1 MNIIESIV
9 LGIIQ
14 GLTEFLP
21 ISSSGHLALAQK
33 MFGMQNAGFFLEA
46 LLHIGTLVAVFIAF
60 RKLIAGL
67 FKALFTMMGKIFRG
81 KFSLK
86 NAEPCER
93 MLLMLIVSCLPLFVA
108 LIFKDKA
115 EMLKDSL
122 WTVGAALIVNSVI
135 LFVCDRLPDRKKDAS
150 NMGIGNS
157 LAVGFMQAVAII
169 PGISRSGST
178 ITAGVASGLD
188 REFAA
193 QYTFILSI
201 PTILAGAA
209 VSFKD
214 AVAENAIIAQDI
226 PAYIVGVVVSG
237 VVGFFAI
244 RLLQYI
250 HTEIQ
255 KIYHF
260 FGIQFRCRRGGDN
273 FQHSKRSLNGAK
285 EKKR

>member
-122 WTVGAALIVNSVI
+122 WAVGAALIVNSVI
-135 LFVCDRLPDRKKDAS
+135 LFVCDRLPDRKKDDS
-150 NMGIGNS
+150 NMGVGNS

-237 VVGFFAI
+237 VVGFLAI

-250 HTEIQ
+250 L
-255 KIYHF
+255 K
-260 FGIQFRCRRGGDN
+260 
-273 FQHSKRSLNGAK
+273 SKKFIIFSVYSFVVGAAAIIFSIVK
-285 EKKR
+285 GV

>member
-60 RKLIAGL
+60 RKLIVGL

-122 WTVGAALIVNSVI
+122 WAVGAALIVNSVI

-237 VVGFFAI
+237 VVGFLAI

-250 HTEIQ
+250 L
-255 KIYHF
+255 K
-260 FGIQFRCRRGGDN
+260 
-273 FQHSKRSLNGAK
+273 SKKFIIFSVYSFVVGAAAIIFSIVK
-285 EKKR
+285 GV

>member
-1 MNIIESIV
+1 MSIIESII
-9 LGIIQ
+9 LGIVQ

-21 ISSSGHLALAQK
+21 ISSSGHLAIAQK
-33 MFGMQNAGFFLEA
+33 LFGMNETGFFLEA
-46 LLHIGTLVAVFIAF
+46 LLHVGTLVAVFIAF

-67 FKALFTMMGKIFRG
+67 FKGFFTMLGKVFRG

-86 NAEPCER
+86 KAEPEER
-93 MLLMLIVSCLPLFVA
+93 MILMLIVSCLPLFLA
-108 LIFKDKA
+108 LIFKDYA
-115 EMLKDSL
+115 ENLKNSL
-122 WTVGAALIVNSVI
+122 WAVGAALIVNGVI
-135 LFVCDRLPDRKKDAS
+135 LLICDRLPDRKRNAA
-150 NMGIGNS
+150 NMTLGNS

-209 VSFKD
+209 MSFKD
-214 AVAENAIIAQDI
+214 AVAEHSIVASDI
-226 PAYIVGVVVSG
+226 PSYIIGVVVSG

-244 RLLQYI
+244 KLLQYI
-250 HTEIQ
+250 LKSKKFI
-255 KIYHF
+255 IFSVYSF
-260 FGIQFRCRRGGDN
+260 VVGAAALIFGIVKGV
-273 FQHSKRSLNGAK
+273 
-285 EKKR
+285 

>member
-1 MNIIESIV
+1 
-9 LGIIQ
+9 
-14 GLTEFLP
+14 
-21 ISSSGHLALAQK
+21 
-33 MFGMQNAGFFLEA
+33 
-46 LLHIGTLVAVFIAF
+46 
-60 RKLIAGL
+60 
-67 FKALFTMMGKIFRG
+67 
-81 KFSLK
+81 
-86 NAEPCER
+86 
-93 MLLMLIVSCLPLFVA
+93 
-108 LIFKDKA
+108 
-115 EMLKDSL
+115 
-122 WTVGAALIVNSVI
+122 
-135 LFVCDRLPDRKKDAS
+135 
-150 NMGIGNS
+150 MGIGNS

-237 VVGFFAI
+237 VVGFLAI

-250 HTEIQ
+250 L
-255 KIYHF
+255 K
-260 FGIQFRCRRGGDN
+260 
-273 FQHSKRSLNGAK
+273 SKKFIIFSVYSFVVGAAAIIFSIVK
-285 EKKR
+285 GV

>member
-1 MNIIESIV
+1 
-9 LGIIQ
+9 
-14 GLTEFLP
+14 
-21 ISSSGHLALAQK
+21 
-33 MFGMQNAGFFLEA
+33 
-46 LLHIGTLVAVFIAF
+46 
-60 RKLIAGL
+60 
-67 FKALFTMMGKIFRG
+67 
-81 KFSLK
+81 
-86 NAEPCER
+86 

-122 WTVGAALIVNSVI
+122 WAVGAALIVNSVI

-150 NMGIGNS
+150 NMGVGNS

-209 VSFKD
+209 VSLKD

-250 HTEIQ
+250 LKSKKFIIFSVYSFVVGAAAIIFSIV
-255 KIYHF
+255 K
-260 FGIQFRCRRGGDN
+260 GG
-273 FQHSKRSLNGAK
+273 
-285 EKKR
+285 

>member
-60 RKLIAGL
+60 RKLIEGL

-122 WTVGAALIVNSVI
+122 WAVGAALIVNSVI

-250 HTEIQ
+250 L
-255 KIYHF
+255 K
-260 FGIQFRCRRGGDN
+260 
-273 FQHSKRSLNGAK
+273 SKKFIIFSVYSFVVGAAAIIFSIVK
-285 EKKR
+285 GV

>member
-122 WTVGAALIVNSVI
+122 CAVGAALIVNSVI

-150 NMGIGNS
+150 NMGVGNS

-250 HTEIQ
+250 L
-255 KIYHF
+255 K
-260 FGIQFRCRRGGDN
+260 
-273 FQHSKRSLNGAK
+273 SKKFIIFSVYSFVVGAAAIIFSIVK
-285 EKKR
+285 GV

>member
-1 MNIIESIV
+1 MNILESII
-9 LGIIQ
+9 LGIVQ

-21 ISSSGHLALAQK
+21 ISSSGHLAIAQRL
-33 MFGMQNAGFFLEA
+33 FGMNETGFFLEA
-46 LLHIGTLVAVFIAF
+46 LLHVGTLVAVFIAF

-67 FKALFTMMGKIFRG
+67 FKGFFSMLGKVFRG

-86 NAEPCER
+86 TALPEER
-93 MLLMLIVSCLPLFVA
+93 MMLMLIVSCLPLFLA

-115 EMLKDSL
+115 ELLKNSVIA
-122 WTVGAALIVNSVI
+122 VGAALVVNGII
-135 LFVCDRLPDRKKDAS
+135 LLICDRLPDRKRNAS
-150 NMGIGNS
+150 NMTLGNS
-157 LAVGFMQAVAII
+157 LAVGFMQAIAII

-209 VSFKD
+209 LSFKD
-214 AVAENAIIAQDI
+214 AVTEHAIVASDI
-226 PAYIVGVVVSG
+226 PSYIVGVVVSG

-250 HTEIQ
+250 LKSKKFIIFS
-255 KIYHF
+255 IYSF
-260 FGIQFRCRRGGDN
+260 VVGAAAIIFGIVKGV
-273 FQHSKRSLNGAK
+273 
-285 EKKR
+285 